1 MDISDKAPHITPTL
15 TSASTVRFNDSLIVK
30 RFNCSANSHHEH
42 EQEEITAPL
51 FSVPWPN
58 NAYTWNLEGP
68 SFEDDNDI
76 LQILWERASLLRC
89 INLGSGRSNKS
100 PLPIWILQ
108 KSSTPENIDSR
119 DLDICMEDFFELSEL
134 DELAI
139 YVVRNLEAST
149 PQKRTKKWM
158 ASSLVI
164 VSVTADAAHYQY

>member
-1 MDISDKAPHITPTL
+1 MH
-15 TSASTVRFNDSLIVK
+15 
-30 RFNCSANSHHEH
+30 
-42 EQEEITAPL
+42 Q
-51 FSVPWPN
+51 
-58 NAYTWNLEGP
+58 
-68 SFEDDNDI
+68 
-76 LQILWERASLLRC
+76 
-89 INLGSGRSNKS
+89 GSGRTNKS
-100 PLPIWILQ
+100 TLPIWILQ

-119 DLDICMEDFFELSEL
+119 DLRLDIRTEDFFELSEL